1 MLAILDAVT
10 VPVDEGP
17 EGLKDLKDLEKV
29 QFSCCAK
36 AIPSDL
42 SPGSTGQEES
52 SALAV
57 LITTKLGGIHIL
69 VPGLT
74 LAW

>member
-1 MLAILDAVT
+1 MVCWPSWTLSLCQWMKD
-10 VPVDEGP
+10 
-17 EGLKDLKDLEKV
+17 LKDLKDLEKV
-29 QFSCCAK
+29 QFRCCAK

>member
-10 VPVDEGP
+10 VSADEG
-17 EGLKDLKDLEKV
+17 LKDLEKV
-29 QFSCCAK
+29 QFRCCAK
-36 AIPSDL
+36 AIRSDL

>member
-10 VPVDEGP
+10 VSVD

-29 QFSCCAK
+29 QFRCCAK
-36 AIPSDL
+36 AIRSDL